1 MDKDLKKQLA
11 KAKKV
16 VKEDAKASKKT
27 NKAAAKAEMRAIQRE
42 EQQQVEIN
50 RKKFEKDE
58 QDKKSLIKDIIKKN
72 NLETSTKLRDY
83 PDKIFSDLLYLI
95 PPDQAKRYLQQVEKK
110 LDIEDYTTLIL
121 LETIKHSKILRKKY
135 KEMLKEKYGSLNQ
148 LIDMEKQNFLKLSEG
163 FSTKSDKKYFEQV
176 LERMTRL
183 ETPIVSENP
192 KTHQASPGKI
202 KYYNPKTGETRDFS
216 PIKIQQR
223 EYTHIERCMDEYFFK
238 SWLPNYSG
246 VMYVKSNKG
255 DLNKAFYI
263 PDSSIIINGQT
274 FYQGT
279 RSLDFAM
286 CVGLKKEQNGE
297 NLIFETKNGNNYNLT
312 IVYKMKDGSMIIQDE
327 DLFNLEQEWIK
338 NKDSSVFKKAEEM
351 LKNPVSLYE
360 STDIPRQLGIYELEL
375 FFDKDSAKYIEQKI
389 YEETHDKLLKNY
401 FNRIGGLVI
410 FLDKNYMKKQAAMFN
425 TQLNKKLFNQSDIVS
440 LTPKEILQDIY
451 NNPNIS
457 ESDINLL
464 NKAIEKQLGIYVYQK
479 GKKILSMQDPTLRIP
494 TRADQKKQVKLT
506 LQDYPKDCI
515 NHPNDLGWN
524 IVYYI
529 ENNKLYCWDL
539 EKILERIHEGQNTN
553 PFSGKE
559 FSEEFLNRMKKYS
572 LEDVKKQME
581 LDLFGE
587 EENINNNIQLPSLAN
602 LIFNDINNKELNLIK
617 EGYSKEFTCA
627 YYEKYIAKN
636 NSFEQKLNK
645 TEQDKD
651 MIKEYCNNYELWNSR
666 TPEF

>member
-16 VKEDAKASKKT
+16 VKEDVKASKKT
-27 NKAAAKAEMRAIQRE
+27 NKAADRAETRAIQRE
-42 EQQQVEIN
+42 EQKQVEIN
-50 RKKFEKDE
+50 RKNFEDDE
-58 QDKKSLIKDIIKKN
+58 QSKKSLIKDIIKKN
-72 NLETSTKLRDY
+72 DLETSTKLRNY

-121 LETIKHSKILRKKY
+121 LETIKHSKTLRKNY
-135 KEMLKEKYGSLNQ
+135 KEILKKKYGSLNQ
-148 LIDMEKQNFLKLSEG
+148 LIDMEKQKFLKLSEG
-163 FSTKSDKKYFEQV
+163 FSTKNEKKYFEQV

-183 ETPIVSENP
+183 KTPPILEKS
-192 KTHQASPGKI
+192 KTQEEASHGKI
-202 KYYNPKTGETRDFS
+202 KYYNPNTGETIDFS
-216 PIKIQQR
+216 PIER
-223 EYTHIERCMDEYFFK
+223 RYEYNYIERCMDEYFFK

-246 VMYVKSNKG
+246 IMYVKSNKG

-263 PDSSIIINGQT
+263 PESGIVINGQT

-279 RSLDFAM
+279 RSLDVAM

-297 NLIFETKNGNNYNLT
+297 NFIFETKNGNNYNLT

-327 DLFNLEQEWIK
+327 DLFKLEQDWIK
-338 NKDSSVFKKAEEM
+338 NKDSSVFKKAEEI
-351 LKNPVSLYE
+351 LNTPLSLYE
-360 STDIPRQLGIYELEL
+360 PTDIPRQLGIYELEL

-389 YEETHDKLLKNY
+389 YEETRDKLLKNY

-410 FLDKNYMKKQAAMFN
+410 FLDKNYMKKQATLFN
-425 TQLNKKLFNQSDIVS
+425 SQLNKKLFNQSDIVS

-464 NKAIEKQLGIYVYQK
+464 NKAIEQQLGIYVYQK
-479 GKKILSMQDPTLRIP
+479 GKKILSMQDPTIRIP
-494 TRADQKKQVKLT
+494 TRPGQKKQVKLT

-515 NHPNDLGWN
+515 NNPNDLGWN
-524 IVYYI
+524 IVYYT
-529 ENNKLYCWDL
+529 ENDKLYCWDL
-539 EKILERIHEGQNTN
+539 EKILERIREGQNTN

-617 EGYSKEFTCA
+617 EGYSKDFTCS

-645 TEQDKD
+645 TEEDKNI
-651 MIKEYCNNYELWNSR
+651 IKEYCNNYELWDSK